1 MVEWMPE
8 SGGARVP
15 AFAGMFGVG
24 WQGWPA
30 RGLGLTGWRRGL
42 QSGVG
47 FSGAAVVGRRL
58 RLAGRQMV

>member
-1 MVEWMPE
+1 MPE

-15 AFAGMFGVG
+15 AFAGVMGAG
-24 WQGWPA
+24 WQGRPA
-30 RGLGLTGWRRGL
+30 LGLGLTGRRRGL

-58 RLAGRQMV
+58 RLAGRQYDFAD